1 MDDGAKATVKEIV
14 KHLGGKYTIHMTRQ
28 NTHLVVERAAGQKF
42 FAAPAYGVV
51 AVTPEWL
58 LASADAGA
66 LLCMVTRPLRR
77 LCEGCIVTQHDSGCA
92 GKLLP
97 EADFYPPPPP
107 LGAGGGVID
116 EGLASVP
123 SQGLGPTQLPISGRP
138 APRVPQ
144 VGIWLKCIVGSSSCI
159 FLCDRLLPLCMIG
172 RCPIGLQ

>member
-1 MDDGAKATVKEIV
+1 MDDAAKATVKEIV

-66 LLCMVTRPLRR
+66 LPCMVTWPLRR
-77 LCEGCIVTQHDSGCA
+77 LWNGCLTTQHDSGCA

-107 LGAGGGVID
+107 LGPGGGSID

-123 SQGLGPTQLPISGRP
+123 SQGLGPTQLPVPGRP
-138 APRVPQ
+138 ARRVLQ
-144 VGIWLKCIVGSSSCI
+144 VGIRFKCTVV
-159 FLCDRLLPLCMIG
+159 FHPLCFVAEY
-172 RCPIGLQ
+172 CPRA